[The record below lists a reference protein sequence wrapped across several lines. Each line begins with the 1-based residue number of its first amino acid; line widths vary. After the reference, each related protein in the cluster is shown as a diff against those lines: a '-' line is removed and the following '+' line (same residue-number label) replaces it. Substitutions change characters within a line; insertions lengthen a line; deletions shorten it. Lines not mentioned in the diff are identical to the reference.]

1 MLIRISDNGIG
12 MLPEE
17 VDTLNHILQLP
28 SLPTYFHH
36 FGMFNVN
43 RRIVQAFGQRYG
55 IKIESEVGEHTTID
69 IVVPY
74 SQSKSQEELNV

>member
-1 MLIRISDNGIG
+1 MD
-12 MLPEE
+12 PEKRFAAFVE
-17 VDTLNHILQLP
+17 EQNFLLGEGKE
-28 SLPTYFHH
+28 YFHH